1 MSRLKT
7 SFGTCETC
15 NIRSF
20 LTSDWEE
27 YNHLVMEQVGY
38 ASAPQSLN
46 AVFAALAD
54 PTRRAIL
61 SRLVKGDAAVNEL
74 AEPFEMSQPA
84 VSKHLKVLERAGLIE
99 RAIDKQRRPAR
110 LKPQP
115 LAEAV
120 DWLEDFRKH
129 WSTQFDQLDS
139 LLDELKATEKRTI
152 SMSDLPTFVLDRVF
166 DAPRDLVWKTFTDPN
181 LLARWYG
188 PNVETVIHQLDVTP
202 GGLWLNEMRMGKGSH
217 YERMEYLEVAAP
229 ERLVWRHS
237 AADAG
242 WNITAN
248 PMMPDWPKVLLTTV
262 IFTEEDGQTRMR
274 LTWVPEG
281 ASEAEIACFANALA
295 GLGKGWGAGMEVL
308 TALLK
313 ELQTG

>member
-1 MSRLKT
+1 
-7 SFGTCETC
+7 
-15 NIRSF
+15 
-20 LTSDWEE
+20 
-27 YNHLVMEQVGY
+27 MEQVGY

-139 LLDELKATEKRTI
+139 LLDELKATEKK
-152 SMSDLPTFVLDRVF
+152 DDQH
-166 DAPRDLVWKTFTDPN
+166 
-181 LLARWYG
+181 
-188 PNVETVIHQLDVTP
+188 E
-202 GGLWLNEMRMGKGSH
+202 
-217 YERMEYLEVAAP
+217 
-229 ERLVWRHS
+229 
-237 AADAG
+237 
-242 WNITAN
+242 
-248 PMMPDWPKVLLTTV
+248 
-262 IFTEEDGQTRMR
+262 
-274 LTWVPEG
+274 
-281 ASEAEIACFANALA
+281 
-295 GLGKGWGAGMEVL
+295 
-308 TALLK
+308 
-313 ELQTG
+313 